1 MRTYTL
7 QREQWVA
14 SPLRRI
20 FPFFAQPENLAL
32 ITPPSLRFRLLT
44 PPPVEME
51 KGRIIDYTIR
61 VMGLPVRWRTLITTY
76 EPPRCFVD
84 EQISGPYSFW
94 HHTHRF
100 EPRDG
105 GTLLYDEVRYV
116 LPMALLGPVRGMVHA
131 LYVRPSLEQIFDY
144 REQVFTRLFG
154 GIPETSG
161 QATRALA
168 TREENV
174 A

>member
-1 MRTYTL
+1 MRCYTL

-14 SPLRRI
+14 SPLQRT

-32 ITPPSLRFRLLT
+32 ITPPSLDFRLLT
-44 PPPVEME
+44 PLPVNME
-51 KGRIIDYTIR
+51 KSRIIDYTIR

-76 EPPRCFVD
+76 DPPRCFVD

-94 HHTHRF
+94 HHTHSF

-105 GTLLYDEVRYV
+105 GTLLYDEVRYA
-116 LPMALLGPVRGMVHA
+116 LPMALIGPMRGLVHT
-131 LYVRPSLEQIFDY
+131 LYVRPSLQRIFDY
-144 REQVFTRLFG
+144 REQVFARLFG
-154 GIPETSG
+154 GKPETG
-161 QATRALA
+161 KQAAHALA
-168 TREENV
+168 RKENT

>member
-1 MRTYTL
+1 MRCHTL
-7 QREQWVA
+7 RREQWVA
-14 SPLRRI
+14 APLQHI
-20 FPFFAQPENLAL
+20 FPFSAQPENLAL
-32 ITPPSLRFRLLT
+32 ITPASLDFRLLT
-44 PPPVEME
+44 PLPVDME

-61 VMGLPVRWRTLITTY
+61 LMGLPVRWRTMITSY

-84 EQISGPYSFW
+84 EQICGPYSFW

-116 LPMALLGPVRGMVHA
+116 LPMALIGPVRGLIHT
-131 LYVRPSLEQIFDY
+131 LYVRPSLERIFDY

-154 GIPETSG
+154 GKPEISK
-161 QATRALA
+161 QASCALS
-168 TREENV
+168 REENL